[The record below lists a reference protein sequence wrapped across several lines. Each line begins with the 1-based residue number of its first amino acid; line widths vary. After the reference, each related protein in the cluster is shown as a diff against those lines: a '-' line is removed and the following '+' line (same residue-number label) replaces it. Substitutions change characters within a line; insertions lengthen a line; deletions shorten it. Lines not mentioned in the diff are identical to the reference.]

1 MKKNI
6 IKNSLSILSLILI
19 LVAMPSISSQK
30 QFAAASDDDDE
41 ESERNNNDDGD
52 RNNTD
57 DNNDDE
63 DNNEDN
69 DDDKEDNDDNSN
81 NNDNRDNIDNSNNKT
96 NNEPEPSLLI
106 KKVAPEITT
115 YSHVEYGDIIETKT
129 DTVTRYET
137 KPVIT
142 QTVTMPKE
150 FQRDTDGDFLVDA
163 IDPDPTT
170 AQWEYFTDSDEDGV
184 PNVYDK
190 YPNENDFSF
199 YEQGADAN
207 NNGLVDSYERLAK

>member
-6 IKNSLSILSLILI
+6 IKNGLSILSLILI

-30 QFAAASDDDDE
+30 QFAAASDDDDKNYG
-41 ESERNNNDDGD
+41 ESDRNDDDD
-52 RNNTD
+52 RDRD
-57 DNNDDE
+57 DDDGRDDDDRDDDSRDDDE
-63 DNNEDN
+63 DDN
-69 DDDKEDNDDNSN
+69 D
-81 NNDNRDNIDNSNNKT
+81 NKT

-142 QTVTMPKE
+142 QTLTIPEE

-184 PNVYDK
+184 PNAYDK